1 VCRPLSIWT
10 ISFER
15 NDLWPTYLACWYILS
30 LSRSCST
37 VKVIRKSSRS
47 HDEITAPTTVA
58 SAVHTVNVYTGSPL
72 WRTRLNYGR
81 NVHWLSAVLK
91 WSVRPRVGLF
101 QFTLWTGSFANTVR
115 LLVWCMLYDIVCYLR
130 CGDRLH
136 DATRCELR
144 AASCDVIVSNRLFG
158 DPCLLTPKYLE
169 VQYRCETGKQLLRL
183 KTVAQHRCPSKLSS

>member
-1 VCRPLSIWT
+1 MCRSLSIRT

-15 NDLWPTYLACWYILS
+15 SDLWPTYLACCYILS

-58 SAVHTVNVYTGSPL
+58 SAVHTVNVYTGSGL
-72 WRTRLNYGR
+72 WRTTLNYGR

-91 WSVRPRVGLF
+91 WSVRHRVRLF

-115 LLVWCMLYDIVCYLR
+115 LLVRCMLWYCLLPALRRPTAWCYQVW
-130 CGDRLH
+130 
-136 DATRCELR
+136 ATRHQLR
-144 AASCDVIVSNRLFG
+144 RHRFQSVIRRPVPAHAQVPRSPVS
-158 DPCLLTPKYLE
+158 
-169 VQYRCETGKQLLRL
+169 LRD
-183 KTVAQHRCPSKLSS
+183 R